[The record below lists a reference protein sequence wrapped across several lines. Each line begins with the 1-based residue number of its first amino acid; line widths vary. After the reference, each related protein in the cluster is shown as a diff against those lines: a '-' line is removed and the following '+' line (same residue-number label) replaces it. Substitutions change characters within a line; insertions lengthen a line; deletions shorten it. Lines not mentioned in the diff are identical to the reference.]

1 MIALDCSWWPGDWD
15 DCVRKYLGLAIEKVT
30 GGLFGVLFEAIRKVL
45 IDAVDAVLK
54 AVGTLWIDI
63 GTPPVADANGNAV
76 GASAFIQ
83 DHTQWILVVAATISV
98 IIAGIR
104 MALSQR
110 GEPLRDVL
118 KSLQTLVVVSG
129 CGLAFASVLITV
141 ADSFSAWII
150 DQAIGGSTFSDRLV
164 NVMLDPL
171 EGPGIGLATVIVVG
185 IAMVLTSLIQLALMI
200 VRYGML
206 VLLVG
211 VFPLTAAAT
220 NTEVGMA
227 WFKRAVSWLVAF
239 ILYKPVAALIYAV
252 AIKLIG
258 SPFGA
263 PDANLKV
270 ITGVTMM
277 VMSVVALPALLR
289 FVSPK
294 TGG

>member
-1 MIALDCSWWPGDWD
+1 MIALDCSWAPWTWD
-15 DCVRKYLGLAIEKVT
+15 DCVRELLGKAINQVT
-30 GGLFGVLFEAIRKVL
+30 GGLFGVLFEAIKQVL
-45 IDAVDAVLK
+45 IAAVDSVLK
-54 AVGTLWIDI
+54 AVGTLWVDID
-63 GTPPVADANGNAV
+63 TPAVADADGNAI

-83 DHTQWILVVAATISV
+83 DHTYWILVAAATISV

-104 MALSQR
+104 MAVSQR

-118 KSLQTLVVVSG
+118 KSLLTMVVVSG
-129 CGLAFASVLITV
+129 CGLAFASILIQI
-141 ADSFSAWII
+141 ADSFSEWII
-150 DQAIGGSTFSDRLV
+150 DQAIGGSTFSERLV
-164 NVMLDPL
+164 NVMLEPL
-171 EGPGIGLATVIVVG
+171 EGPGVGLATVIVVG

-220 NTEVGMA
+220 NTEAGMA
-227 WFKRAVSWLVAF
+227 WFKRAVSWLAAF
-239 ILYKPVAALIYAV
+239 ILYKPLAALIYAV